1 MTIPPIVT
9 PLLQWSDA
17 NGTPYANGTI
27 TTYIV
32 GTGTPKQTWADPDQ
46 TSPNAN
52 PIVLDAAGRSQMWGD
67 GSYRLVLH
75 DAAGNL
81 IADFPATTL
90 VSAAMYPVV
99 NAPTI
104 ADAVSA
110 MGIDTLIS
118 DEATARAA
126 ADAAEQNARI
136 AADNNLTAS
145 VVALQNGLAATN
157 NNVTAETTRATN
169 AENNLQTQVDNLTAS
184 VASGPAGGGALTIQS
199 GHAATDLSGHTR
211 VLFAGGGFPT
221 AVSSFVCSVMGA
233 AAGPTPFDFTLQATA
248 DAFGADVY
256 ALQGGLT
263 ATTVCQFS
271 WFAAGN

>member
-1 MTIPPIVT
+1 
-9 PLLQWSDA
+9 
-17 NGTPYANGTI
+17 
-27 TTYIV
+27 
-32 GTGTPKQTWADPDQ
+32 
-46 TSPNAN
+46 
-52 PIVLDAAGRSQMWGD
+52 
-67 GSYRLVLH
+67 LVLK

-145 VVALQNGLAATN
+145 VVALQNELAATN
-157 NNVTAETTRATN
+157 NNVTAETTRATD
-169 AENNLQTQVDNLTAS
+169 AENNLQTQVDNLNSTVTA
-184 VASGPAGGGALTIQS
+184 VTFQS

-211 VLFAGGGFPT
+211 VLFSGAGFPT
-221 AVSSFVCSVMGA
+221 AVTAFVCSVTGTA
-233 AAGPTPFDFTLQATA
+233 SGVTPFDFTLQATA

-256 ALQGGLT
+256 ALQAGLT
-263 ATTVCQFS
+263 ATTVCYFS
-271 WFAAGN
+271 WIATGN

>member
-1 MTIPPIVT
+1 
-9 PLLQWSDA
+9 
-17 NGTPYANGTI
+17 
-27 TTYIV
+27 
-32 GTGTPKQTWADPDQ
+32 
-46 TSPNAN
+46 
-52 PIVLDAAGRSQMWGD
+52 MWGD
-67 GSYRLVLH
+67 GEIRLVLK
-75 DAAGNL
+75 DSAGNL
-81 IADFPATTL
+81 IWDVVATTI
-90 VSAAMYPVV
+90 VSAAMEPVV
-99 NAPTI
+99 SAPTI
-104 ADAVSA
+104 PDAVN
-110 MGIDTLIS
+110 MLGINTLIS

-211 VLFAGGGFPT
+211 VLFSGTGFPT
-221 AVSSFVCSVMGA
+221 AVTSFICSVTGTA
-233 AAGPTPFDFTLQATA
+233 SGVGPFDFTLQATA

-256 ALQGGLT
+256 ALQAGLT
-263 ATTVCQFS
+263 ATTVCNFS
-271 WFAAGN
+271 WIATGN

>member
-1 MTIPPIVT
+1 
-9 PLLQWSDA
+9 
-17 NGTPYANGTI
+17 
-27 TTYIV
+27 
-32 GTGTPKQTWADPDQ
+32 
-46 TSPNAN
+46 
-52 PIVLDAAGRSQMWGD
+52 
-67 GSYRLVLH
+67 
-75 DAAGNL
+75 
-81 IADFPATTL
+81 
-90 VSAAMYPVV
+90 MYPVV

-104 ADAVSA
+104 PDAVN
-110 MGIDTLIS
+110 MLGINTLIS
-118 DEATARAA
+118 AEATARAA

-184 VASGPAGGGALTIQS
+184 VASGPGLTIQS

-211 VLFAGGGFPT
+211 VLFSGAGFPT
-221 AVSSFVCSVMGA
+221 AVTSFVCSVMGTA
-233 AAGPTPFDFTLQATA
+233 SVSPFDFTLQATA

-271 WFAAGN
+271 WFATGN

>member
-1 MTIPPIVT
+1 MTIPPVIS
-9 PLLQWSDA
+9 PLLQWCDA
-17 NGTPYANGTI
+17 QGIPYQNGTI

-32 GTGTPKQTWADPDQ
+32 GTGTPKTTWADPDQ
-46 TSPNAN
+46 SFAN
-52 PIVLDAAGRSQMWGD
+52 QNPLRLDAAGRSQMWGD

-75 DAAGNL
+75 DVAGNL

-90 VSAAMYPVV
+90 VSAAMYPVI

-184 VASGPAGGGALTIQS
+184 VASGPAGALTIQS

-211 VLFAGGGFPT
+211 VLFAGAGFPT
-221 AVSSFVCSVMGA
+221 AVTAFVCSVTGTA
-233 AAGPTPFDFTLQATA
+233 SVSPFDFTLQATA

-256 ALQGGLT
+256 ALQGGLI

-271 WFAAGN
+271 WFATGN

>member
-1 MTIPPIVT
+1 VTIPPVIT

-67 GSYRLVLH
+67 GSYRLVLK

-90 VSAAMYPVV
+90 VSAAMYPVI

-110 MGIDTLIS
+110 MGIDTLIA

-126 ADAAEQNARI
+126 ADAAEQNARL
-136 AADNNLTAS
+136 AADAVQDNDI
-145 VVALQNGLAATN
+145 VALQNGLAYSNTLISN
-157 NNVTAETTRATN
+157 ETTRATN
-169 AENNLQTQVDNLTAS
+169 AENNLQTQVDNLNATVNA
-184 VASGPAGGGALTIQS
+184 VTFQS

-211 VLFAGGGFPT
+211 VLFAGAGFPT
-221 AVSSFVCSVMGA
+221 AVTAFVCSVTGTA
-233 AAGPTPFDFTLQATA
+233 SVSPFDFTLQATA

-271 WFAAGN
+271 WIATGN

>member
-1 MTIPPIVT
+1 MTIPPVIT
-9 PLLQWSDA
+9 PLLQWADA

-32 GTGTPKQTWADPDQ
+32 GTGTPKTTWADPDQ
-46 TSPNAN
+46 SFAN
-52 PIVLDAAGRSQMWGD
+52 QNPLRLDAAGRSQMWGD
-67 GSYRLVLH
+67 GDYRLILH

-90 VSAAMYPVV
+90 VSAAMYPVI

-104 ADAVSA
+104 PDAVN
-110 MGIDTLIS
+110 MLGINTLIS
-118 DEATARAA
+118 DEATARAN
-126 ADAAEQNARI
+126 ADSAEQNARI

-169 AENNLQTQVDNLTAS
+169 AENNLQTQVDNLNAT
-184 VASGPAGGGALTIQS
+184 VARPGGQRLTIQS

-211 VLFAGGGFPT
+211 VLFSGGGFPT
-221 AVSSFVCSVMGA
+221 AVTSFVCSVNGV
-233 AAGPTPFDFTLQATA
+233 GTVDSTLQAVA

-256 ALQGGLT
+256 ALDSGVL
-263 ATTVCQFS
+263 ATTAVNFS
-271 WFAAGN
+271 WFATGN

>member
-1 MTIPPIVT
+1 VTIPPVIT
-9 PLLQWSDA
+9 SLLQWSDA

-67 GSYRLVLH
+67 GSYRLVLK

-90 VSAAMYPVV
+90 VSAAMYPVI

-110 MGIDTLIS
+110 MGIDTLIA

-126 ADAAEQNARI
+126 ADAAEQNARL
-136 AADNNLTAS
+136 AADAVQDNDI
-145 VVALQNGLAATN
+145 VALQNGLAYSNTLISN
-157 NNVTAETTRATN
+157 ETTRATN
-169 AENNLQTQVDNLTAS
+169 AENNLQTQVDNLNATVNA
-184 VASGPAGGGALTIQS
+184 VTFQS